1 MLHYSLLYLGSFE
14 YSRVSLVVRLWGE
27 RWNAVG
33 TVEMGGWETST
44 LDDFG
49 PVSAQTTLRTLD
61 LNYFEVSD
69 MGNTVV

>member
-1 MLHYSLLYLGSFE
+1 MLHYSQLYLDNFE

-33 TVEMGGWETST
+33 TMGGWETST

-61 LNYFEVSD
+61 LDNFEVSD